1 MIFHYK
7 MINYISKYRRHFTSL
22 LLGGYI
28 FLVALSIF
36 HYHNIDLRNG
46 NYQVTSHSEKNT
58 APIDVL
64 VGLDNECIVSH
75 FASTISSINY
85 FPEIFYSSDENQL
98 FTFLENPRKIFY
110 VILSR
115 NNPLRA
121 PPSNLFS

>member
-1 MIFHYK
+1 
-7 MINYISKYRRHFTSL
+7 MINHISKYRKHWAYL
-22 LLGGYI
+22 LMGGYI

-64 VGLDNECIVSH
+64 AGLDNECIVSH

-98 FTFLENPRKIFY
+98 YTFLENPRKLLCVVLF
-110 VILSR
+110 R

-121 PPSNLFS
+121 PPSVLFS